1 MGVRKFRSIEEMDG
15 YRWYEPGDPVLYQ
28 AIRRVWELGY
38 RTIRPRFPAG
48 VHKHRTLESMNE
60 LQEAW
65 ADANFAA
72 YHERLE
78 QERAEIDGRAR

>member
-15 YRWYEPGDPVLYQ
+15 YRWYEPGDPVLYR

-38 RTIRPRFPAG
+38 RTVRPRFPAG
-48 VHKHRTLESMNE
+48 VHKHRTLESLNA
-60 LQEAW
+60 LRDSW

-72 YHERLE
+72 YQERLNE
-78 QERAEIDGRAR
+78 QRAEIQGRER